1 MNTSTTS
8 ASRPRRPL
16 ALPPHPVAANAPLVA
31 VALMAM
37 APPVLA
43 GPDWEES
50 DHGDAGP
57 IPTSAQHVMGIGTL
71 NTIHGMLS
79 VDFDSPDFQDM
90 YLIRIDCPT
99 AITFKAGTD
108 PSFGGSADFNTQLWL
123 FNASGLGLLANNDVT
138 PSMGLSGFGNMSTD
152 GTGVVVSTPGL
163 YYIAIS
169 GAGSVPVNS
178 FGAALF
184 SFTSPIEVSG
194 PDGPGGSTPIASWSG
209 GGDTGEYLIAF
220 STCAGFVKPLCPGD
234 LNGDGT
240 VDGADLGLLLSDWDE
255 YSGVANIN
263 GIGPVDGADLG
274 ILLSNWGPCAPQ

>member
-1 MNTSTTS
+1 MNTHIVDGFALRGSTADPRSRPLRWACVLAAALATASTS
-8 ASRPRRPL
+8 AF
-16 ALPPHPVAANAPLVA
+16 
-31 VALMAM
+31 
-37 APPVLA
+37 A

-57 IPTSAQHVMGIGTL
+57 ILTSAQHVLGIGTL
-71 NTIHGMLS
+71 STIHGMLS

-209 GGDTGEYLIAF
+209 PGETGEYLIAF
-220 STCAGFVKPLCPGD
+220 SPCAGFVKRTCPGD
-234 LNGDGT
+234 LNGDGE
-240 VDGADLGLLLSDWDE
+240 VDGADLGLLLADWDE
-255 YSGVANIN
+255 VSGPANIN
-263 GIGPVDGADLG
+263 GIGAVDGADLG
-274 ILLSNWGPCAPQ
+274 ILLSNWGPCPPQ